1 MQKSFVLNDENQQ
14 NNYGFRVL
22 NAGINL
28 ERFRQNP
35 VCLND
40 HRNNTKDVLGTWIDL
55 KFEGSQFLGS
65 PEFDTNDPEGKEVVR
80 KVEAGKIK
88 GCSLGFDF
96 NPEDFEVINGEV
108 VLTKCEL
115 KEISIVAIPSNSKT
129 ITLYNTEGKQL
140 SASEIQ
146 SLCLS
151 AKEQNFNPKDI
162 TMKKVISHLQLS
174 DNSTEVEVLAAI
186 QALELKYTTD
196 TNQLK
201 TEKAELKAKY
211 DEVIGKQQAE
221 LKASYEAERDQ
232 AVKDGRID
240 EAGKAPID
248 EMVLKSGYEAGLKL
262 LTSLPKR
269 TPIAGKLE
277 TPAAQLAALEKMSWD
292 ELDKGNHLGKLKAD
306 NPDYYAQRFEQ
317 QFGKKPNQ

>member
-1 MQKSFVLNDENQQ
+1 MKKSYVFNDESKKNS
-14 NNYGFRVL
+14 YGFKIKTD
-22 NAGINL
+22 GIDL
-28 ERFRQNP
+28 SARFNTNP
-35 VCLND
+35 ICLNNHQND
-40 HRNNTKDVLGTWIDL
+40 TKNVLGKWIDVEQL
-55 KFEGSQFLGS
+55 QGLLVGK
-65 PEFDTNDPEGKEVVR
+65 PEFDTEDLDGKEVVR
-80 KVEAGKIK
+80 KVNK
-88 GCSLGFDF
+88 GTIVSVSMGIFF
-96 NPEDFEVINGEV
+96 EPEDMVYIDGE
-108 VLTKCEL
+108 LWLLKCEL
-115 KEISIVAIPSNSKT
+115 FEVSFVAVPSNANSV
-129 ITLYNTEGKQL
+129 TLYNKKDGKQYTDSQVKQLTL
-140 SASEIQ
+140 SINNQHINIQ
-146 SLCLS
+146 NMKL
-151 AKEQNFNPKDI
+151 I
-162 TMKKVISHLQLS
+162 TTHLQLA
-174 DNSTEVEVLAAI
+174 DGAGEIEVLNAI
-186 QALELKYTTD
+186 KALELKYSTENT
-196 TNQLK
+196 QLK

-211 DEVIGKQQAE
+211 DAVIEKQTAE
-221 LKASYEAERDQ
+221 LKASYETERDL

>member
-1 MQKSFVLNDENQQ
+1 MQKSFVLNDETVQ

-22 NAGINL
+22 NTGINL
-28 ERFRQNP
+28 DRFKANP
-35 VCLND
+35 ICLND
-40 HRNNTKDVLGTWIDL
+40 HRNNTKDVLGTWNQL
-55 KFEGSQFLGS
+55 RFEGSQFLGS
-65 PEFDTNDPEGKEVVR
+65 PVFDTEDIEGKEVVR

-96 NPEDFEVINGEV
+96 NPDDFQIINGEL
-108 VLTKCEL
+108 VLSKCEL
-115 KEISIVAIPSNSKT
+115 KEISIVAVPSNSKT

-151 AKEQNFNPKDI
+151 AQEQQFNPKDI

-174 DNSTEVEVLAAI
+174 DNATEVEVLTAI
-186 QALELKYTTD
+186 QALELKFSTE
-196 TNQLK
+196 NSQLK
-201 TEKAELKAKY
+201 IEKVELKAKY
-211 DEVIGKQQAE
+211 DAVIEKQTAE

-248 EMVLKSGYEAGLKL
+248 EMVLKSGYDQGLIL
-262 LTSLPKR
+262 LKSLPVR
-269 TPIAGKLE
+269 TPIAGQLK
-277 TPAAQLAALEKMSWD
+277 TPEAQLAALDKMSWL

-306 NPDYYAQRFEQ
+306 NPEYYAQRFEL
-317 QFGKKPNQ
+317 QFGNKPN